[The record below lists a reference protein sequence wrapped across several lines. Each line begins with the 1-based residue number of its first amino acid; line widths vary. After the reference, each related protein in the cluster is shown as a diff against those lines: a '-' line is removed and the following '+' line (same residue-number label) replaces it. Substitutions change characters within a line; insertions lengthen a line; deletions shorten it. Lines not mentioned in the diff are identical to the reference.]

1 MGRHP
6 HRPEHVQCA
15 ASYGPSY
22 NWSGYSPGV
31 AATSTPV
38 GEPTP
43 VTGTDSFTLSSLPA
57 GSYII
62 WVQVALNQHKPGA
75 TYTFNYPPMSLAMNS
90 RDGTGAYQIGSFT
103 HRRAAQ
109 MASNGS
115 V

>member
-1 MGRHP
+1 
-6 HRPEHVQCA
+6 
-15 ASYGPSY
+15 
-22 NWSGYSPGV
+22 
-31 AATSTPV
+31 
-38 GEPTP
+38 
-43 VTGTDSFTLSSLPA
+43 
-57 GSYII
+57 
-62 WVQVALNQHKPGA
+62 VQVALNQHKPGA